1 MLQACNQSFDNSREY
16 HNCKRKLE
24 LRKNIKSKKLND
36 FYLNVKR
43 PGKFLTIYQKWKLE
57 QKLAF
62 AERNFTFGNNIG
74 EPAIR
79 LCESTIKTREGMS
92 RGIEAGKALPYLPK
106 GFVIPF
112 MWHKIS
118 KKLAGGKQSYYQ
130 VQLADQKFLFL
141 NTNVKD
147 SQPGGYGNLINAA
160 VDHDEMSSRAYR
172 AAVTDVTDQHM
183 GVNQCNIVVTKDSK
197 LKEVYPAYIKVIKN
211 IPIGH
216 ELLVTRK
223 YGDRAFKFPA
233 TK

>member
-1 MLQACNQSFDNSREY
+1 MNQANYPTFDNSREY

-24 LRKNIKSKKLND
+24 LRKNSISKKLND
-36 FYLNVKR
+36 SYLNIKR
-43 PGKFLTIYQKWKLE
+43 PKRFLSIYRKWKLE

-62 AERNFTFGNNIG
+62 AERNFTFGNNTG

-79 LCESTIKTREGMS
+79 LCESKIKMKEGMS

-106 GFVIPF
+106 GFVLPF

-118 KKLAGGKQSYYQ
+118 KKLATGKQSYYQ
-130 VQLADQKFLFL
+130 VQLANQKLPFL
-141 NTNVKD
+141 NTNVKAN
-147 SQPGGYGNLINAA
+147 QPNGYGNLINAA
-160 VDHDEMSSRAYR
+160 IDHDKMSSRGYQ
-172 AAVTDVTDQHM
+172 AAVTEVTDQHM
-183 GVNQCNIVVTKDSK
+183 GINQCNIVVTKRRG

>member
-1 MLQACNQSFDNSREY
+1 MPQVRNQSFDNSREY

-24 LRKNIKSKKLND
+24 LRKKCKSKKLND
-36 FYLNVKR
+36 FYLNIKR
-43 PGKFLTIYQKWKLE
+43 PGKFLTIYRKWKLE

-62 AERNFTFGNNIG
+62 AERNFTFGNGTG

-79 LCESTIKTREGMS
+79 VCESKIKMKEGMS

-118 KKLAGGKQSYYQ
+118 KKLASGKRRYYQ
-130 VQLADQKFLFL
+130 VQLADQKLLFL
-141 NTNVKD
+141 NTNVKAN
-147 SQPGGYGNLINAA
+147 QPNGYGNLINAA
-160 VDHDEMSSRAYR
+160 IDHDEMSSRAYR
-172 AAVTDVTDQHM
+172 AAVTEVTDQHM
-183 GVNQCNIVVTKDSK
+183 GVNQCNIVVTKRRE